1 MDPQTDD
8 DLRPLPTVR
17 QLADVLG
24 VHPITVYK
32 AIAEGDI
39 AAIRFRG
46 RLRIPRREWR
56 RLTEG
61 GADAA

>member
-8 DLRPLPTVR
+8 DLRPLPTVQ

-24 VHPITVYK
+24 VHRVTIYT

-46 RLRIPRREWR
+46 LLRIPWKEWR
-56 RLTEG
+56 RLTG
-61 GADAA
+61 QAA